1 MRSLGIEMVRQG
13 LTTFGSPAGD
23 EIGLLAYKANG
34 IRQRVLD
41 LLAFNGK
48 GINIVRAG
56 VREELR

>member
-1 MRSLGIEMVRQG
+1 MVRQG